1 MATFDFMGGI
11 SGTMM
16 GWLSSGLFWLV
27 MTIILTVGVFIL
39 LKVQKNRKLRWNCL
53 ELLSYGNGK
62 VGCNSLRAGIF
73 KKKTTIFGLWDYG
86 NENCIKTDDNRI
98 ILEATTDDLMDI
110 FGKKGFFIRRKDD
123 DPKILVPITKIN
135 WLNEKALFEIA
146 PADFRDASVNIVDT
160 ATKET
165 QSWADKYLPYIMLG
179 GMIIF
184 FIVGF
189 ILASQFFNR
198 TVDKAGEIL
207 MAVSKNAGSVQP
219 SATAP

>member
-62 VGCNSLRAGIF
+62 VGINSMRCGIF

-86 NENCIKTDDNRI
+86 NENVIKCNDGRI
-98 ILEATTDDLMDI
+98 ILEGTTDDLMDVL
-110 FGKKGFFIRRKDD
+110 GKKGRLETRPYAFNGTVLFMPFRY
-123 DPKILVPITKIN
+123 IN
-135 WLNEKALFEIA
+135 N
-146 PADFRDASVNIVDT
+146 
-160 ATKET
+160 
-165 QSWADKYLPYIMLG
+165 
-179 GMIIF
+179 
-184 FIVGF
+184 
-189 ILASQFFNR
+189 
-198 TVDKAGEIL
+198 
-207 MAVSKNAGSVQP
+207 
-219 SATAP
+219 